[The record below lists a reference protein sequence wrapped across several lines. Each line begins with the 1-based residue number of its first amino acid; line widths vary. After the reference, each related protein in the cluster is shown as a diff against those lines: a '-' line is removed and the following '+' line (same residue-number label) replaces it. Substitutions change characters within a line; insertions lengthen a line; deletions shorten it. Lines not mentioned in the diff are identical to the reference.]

1 MMCGLSVSRQ
11 PGAPGAHLAW
21 GEHPDKTVPL
31 FRQGTCGC
39 GRDLTD
45 AADPGV
51 AGSHQVIDTSV
62 ATAAVTQYEKHTVA
76 CPCGRLHAA
85 APPAGA
91 GGAGTVS

>member
-31 FRQGTCGC
+31 FPQGTCGC

-45 AADPGV
+45 AADLGV

-76 CPCGRLHAA
+76 CRAGGCTPQRPRPA
-85 APPAGA
+85 PAGP
-91 GGAGTVS
+91 GR